1 MQKAALISP
10 GTSRRGVEKGAH
22 AARVT
27 LGRRG
32 DDAGSR
38 VRYSRRSRCH
48 RRRWWSSTTRWRHV
62 ESSRAWWRTASWSVE
77 LVQQRLDGGLI
88 ELRRGGLLLLRRRRR
103 GWELHAS
110 LWRLGVHWRS
120 LLLVHWRRWW
130 MLVLHL
136 LRLRRRRRRLVL
148 RLLLRRLNRKL
159 NRNFEHLVFVR
170 LFFWRLGGRIRNFFS
185 VFINRR
191 LLSRN
196 DSCDSVQLSRI
207 LAASDV
213 EFGIARYIFRY
224 LPRCRRSHLLHLP
237 FSRFGRGVP
246 FRLFFSSFAFQRS
259 FDGCV
264 RIVIHVHAGAL
275 IVVLDEPIIRIGNV
289 NLSLFEFVAAR
300 PRQRF
305 LLLRFRFS
313 ILCVAF
319 ALVLKL
325 DFVWIVGI
333 RQVCLEICLLHFL
346 FLFGL

>member
-1 MQKAALISP
+1 MRKFYNLSLSLYLLVSIYFYLVSQSLLGMNGVTINISVRSSSTTGSRVFLWFLRGETDLVQKAALISP

-27 LGRRG
+27 LRRRG

-62 ESSRAWWRTASWSVE
+62 ESSHAWWRTASWSVE

-196 DSCDSVQLSRI
+196 DSCDSV
-207 LAASDV
+207 
-213 EFGIARYIFRY
+213 
-224 LPRCRRSHLLHLP
+224 
-237 FSRFGRGVP
+237 
-246 FRLFFSSFAFQRS
+246 
-259 FDGCV
+259 
-264 RIVIHVHAGAL
+264 
-275 IVVLDEPIIRIGNV
+275 
-289 NLSLFEFVAAR
+289 
-300 PRQRF
+300 
-305 LLLRFRFS
+305 
-313 ILCVAF
+313 
-319 ALVLKL
+319 
-325 DFVWIVGI
+325 
-333 RQVCLEICLLHFL
+333 
-346 FLFGL
+346 